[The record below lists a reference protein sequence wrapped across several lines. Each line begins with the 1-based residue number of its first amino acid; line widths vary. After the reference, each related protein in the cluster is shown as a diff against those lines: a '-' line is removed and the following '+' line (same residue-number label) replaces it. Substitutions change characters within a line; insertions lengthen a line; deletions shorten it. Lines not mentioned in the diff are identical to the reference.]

1 VVGQVLE
8 KERVYVSALAVE
20 NLKPYVE
27 VGYGFTNRAFSVG
40 FFTGW
45 SSHHFEGV
53 GARISLELF
62 NNW

>member
-1 VVGQVLE
+1 
-8 KERVYVSALAVE
+8 VE